1 MRFLISALLALAA
14 SVACA
19 QAPAFAAPDFTALV
33 RDAGAAVVALSGGQS
48 LVLPDLPL
56 AEDEE
61 ENEEEEAPE
70 LLRDFL
76 RRFYGPSLDVR
87 SLGSG
92 FVIDAAGYIITNAHL
107 VAERRDIKVRLADRR
122 EFEAQV
128 IGIDALSD
136 IALIKI
142 DAGGLP
148 PVRIGDPA
156 KLRPGEWV
164 AAIGSPF
171 GFERSVTAGIVS
183 AVNRTL
189 PEESFVPFIQTDVA
203 VNPGNSGGPLFN
215 LQGEVVGVNS
225 VIYSQTGSYMG
236 VSFAIPIDVAMDVAR
251 QLRAS
256 GKVTRGRIGVRLQEV
271 TADLARA
278 FRVAQPGGAAVVE
291 VLRRSPAERAGIQA
305 GDVIVRFAGKA
316 VDGDADLVRLSAAA
330 APGSAVEV
338 ELVRFGTPKVA
349 RITIEEARPPVMPP
363 AISVPEHEPLGLQLA
378 PLERKQRER
387 LQIDGGLR
395 VERARDASQRAGL
408 MRGDIILS
416 VNGQAVSTPEGFR
429 ALLAAAGK
437 GATVALLIQRGEG
450 NRQFLPLRVAR

>member
-1 MRFLISALLALAA
+1 MRLLLVLLLALAA
-14 SVACA
+14 SVARA
-19 QAPAFAAPDFTALV
+19 QAPDFTAWCATPARRWSKLT
-33 RDAGAAVVALSGGQS
+33 GGQS

-56 AEDEE
+56 AEEEVEADEE
-61 ENEEEEAPE
+61 DEDPE

-76 RRFYGPSLDVR
+76 RRFYGPALDVR

-122 EFEAQV
+122 EFEARV
-128 IGIDALSD
+128 IGVDALSD

-142 DAGGLP
+142 EAGGLA

-225 VIYSQTGSYMG
+225 MIYSDTGSYMG

-256 GKVTRGRIGVRLQEV
+256 GKVTRGRIGVRLQEL
-271 TADLARA
+271 TAELARA
-278 FRVAQPGGAAVVE
+278 FRLPDTSGAAVVE
-291 VLRRSPAERAGIQA
+291 VFRRSPAERGGIQA

-316 VDGDADLVRLSAAA
+316 VESDADLVRLTAAA
-330 APGSAVEV
+330 LPGSSVEV
-338 ELVRFGTPKVA
+338 ELVRFGVPQLA
-349 RITIEEARPPVMPP
+349 RITIDEARPPVMPP
-363 AISVPEHEPLGLQLA
+363 ALAVPEHEPLGLQLA
-378 PLERKQRER
+378 PLERKLRER

-395 VERARDASQRAGL
+395 VERARDASRRAGL

-416 VNGQAVSTPEGFR
+416 VNGKPVSSADGFR

-437 GATVALLIQRGEG
+437 GTTVALLIQRES
-450 NRQFLPLRVAR
+450 NRQFLPLRVPR

>member
-1 MRFLISALLALAA
+1 MRLLLILLVALAPSIA
-14 SVACA
+14 PA
-19 QAPAFAAPDFTALV
+19 QAPAFAAPDFTVLV

-48 LVLPDLPL
+48 LVLPDVPL
-56 AEDEE
+56 AEDALEDEE
-61 ENEEEEAPE
+61 DEEDPG
-70 LLRDFL
+70 LLREFL
-76 RRFYGPSLDVR
+76 RRFYGPAVDVR

-128 IGIDALSD
+128 IGVDALSD

-142 DAGGLP
+142 EAGGLA

-215 LQGEVVGVNS
+215 LHGEVVGVNS
-225 VIYSQTGSYMG
+225 MIYSDTGSYTG

-256 GKVTRGRIGVRLQEV
+256 GKVTRGRIGVRLQEL
-271 TADLARA
+271 TAELARA
-278 FRVAQPGGAAVVE
+278 FRLPDTSGAAVVE
-291 VLRRSPAERAGIQA
+291 VFRRSPAERAALQA
-305 GDVIVRFAGKA
+305 GDVIVRFAGKP
-316 VDGDADLVRLSAAA
+316 VDNDADLVRLTAAA
-330 APGSAVEV
+330 LPGSTVEV
-338 ELVRFGTPKVA
+338 ELVRFGVPQLA
-349 RITIEEARPPVMPP
+349 RVTIDEARAPVMPP
-363 AISVPEHEPLGLQLA
+363 ALAVPAHEPLGLQLA
-378 PLERKQRER
+378 PLERKLRER
-387 LQIDGGLR
+387 LQIEGGVR

-416 VNGQAVSTPEGFR
+416 VNGRPVSSADGFR

-437 GATVALLIQRGEG
+437 GTMVALLIQRDS
-450 NRQFLPLRVAR
+450 NRHFLPLRVPR

>member
-1 MRFLISALLALAA
+1 MRILLALLLALAA
-14 SVACA
+14 PV
-19 QAPAFAAPDFTALV
+19 APAQAPDFTALV

-48 LVLPDLPL
+48 MVYADLPL
-56 AEDEE
+56 AEDQA
-61 ENEEEEAPE
+61 EEEEDEEPA

-76 RRFYGPSLDVR
+76 RRYYGPAPDVR
-87 SLGSG
+87 ALGSG
-92 FVIDAAGYIITNAHL
+92 FVIDPAGYIITNAHL
-107 VAERRDIKVRLADRR
+107 VAERRDVRVRLADRR
-122 EFEAQV
+122 EFEARV
-128 IGIDALSD
+128 IGADPLSD

-142 DAGGLP
+142 EADGLP
-148 PVRIGDPA
+148 QVRIGDPE

-225 VIYSQTGSYMG
+225 VIYSDTGGYMG
-236 VSFAIPIDVAMDVAR
+236 VSFAIPIDVAMEVVR

-271 TADLARA
+271 TAELARA
-278 FRVAQPGGAAVVE
+278 FRLPQAGGAAVVE
-291 VLRRSPAERAGIQA
+291 VFRHSPAERADVQA
-305 GDVIVRFAGKA
+305 GDVILRFAGKP
-316 VDGDADLVRLSAAA
+316 VDSDADLVRLTAAA
-330 APGSAVEV
+330 APGSTVEV
-338 ELVRFGTPKVA
+338 ELVRFGAPLLV
-349 RITIEEARPPVMPP
+349 RVTIGEARPPAMPP
-363 AISVPEHEPLGLQLA
+363 ALVPPEREPLGLQLA
-378 PLERKQRER
+378 PLDRKQRER
-387 LQIDGGLR
+387 LQVDGGLR

-416 VNGQAVSTPEGFR
+416 VNGKAVASVPAFG
-429 ALLAAAGK
+429 AALAAAGK
-437 GATVALLIQRGEG
+437 GATVALLVHREG
-450 NRQFLPLRVAR
+450 NRQFLPLRVPR

>member
-1 MRFLISALLALAA
+1 VRLLLILVVALAA
-14 SVACA
+14 SLARA
-19 QAPAFAAPDFTALV
+19 QAPDFTGLV
-33 RDAGAAVVALSGGQS
+33 RDAGPAVVALTGGQS

-56 AEDEE
+56 AEEDVEADEPDE
-61 ENEEEEAPE
+61 DPE

-76 RRFYGPSLDVR
+76 RRFYGPALDVR

-122 EFEAQV
+122 EFEARV
-128 IGIDALSD
+128 IGVDALSD
-136 IALIKI
+136 IALIQI
-142 DAGGLP
+142 EAGGLA

-225 VIYSQTGSYMG
+225 MIYSDTGSYMG

-256 GKVTRGRIGVRLQEV
+256 GKVTRGRIGVRLQEL
-271 TADLARA
+271 TAELARA
-278 FRVAQPGGAAVVE
+278 FRLPDTSGAAVVE
-291 VLRRSPAERAGIQA
+291 VFRRSPAERAALQA
-305 GDVIVRFAGKA
+305 GDVIVRFAGKP
-316 VDGDADLVRLSAAA
+316 VESDADLVRLTAAA
-330 APGSAVEV
+330 LPGSSVEV
-338 ELVRFGTPKVA
+338 ELVRFGVPQLA
-349 RITIEEARPPVMPP
+349 RITIDEARPPVMPP
-363 AISVPEHEPLGLQLA
+363 ALAVPEHEPLGLQLA
-378 PLERKQRER
+378 PLDRKLRER

-395 VERARDASQRAGL
+395 VERARDASRRAGL

-416 VNGQAVSTPEGFR
+416 VNGKPVSSTDGFR

-437 GATVALLIQRGEG
+437 GTTVALLIQREST
-450 NRQFLPLRVAR
+450 RQFLPLRVPR

>member
-1 MRFLISALLALAA
+1 VRLLLILVVALAA
-14 SVACA
+14 SLARA
-19 QAPAFAAPDFTALV
+19 QAPDFTGLV
-33 RDAGAAVVALSGGQS
+33 RDAGPAVVALTGGQS

-56 AEDEE
+56 AEEDVEADEPDE
-61 ENEEEEAPE
+61 DPE

-76 RRFYGPSLDVR
+76 RRFYGPALDVR

-122 EFEAQV
+122 EFEARV
-128 IGIDALSD
+128 IGVDALSD
-136 IALIKI
+136 IALIQI
-142 DAGGLP
+142 EAGGLA

-225 VIYSQTGSYMG
+225 MIYSDTGSYMG

-256 GKVTRGRIGVRLQEV
+256 GKVTRGRIGVRLQEL
-271 TADLARA
+271 TAELARA
-278 FRVAQPGGAAVVE
+278 FRLPDTSGAAVVE
-291 VLRRSPAERAGIQA
+291 VFRRSPAERAALQA
-305 GDVIVRFAGKA
+305 GDVIVRFAGKP
-316 VDGDADLVRLSAAA
+316 VESDADLVRLTAAA
-330 APGSAVEV
+330 LPGSSVEV
-338 ELVRFGTPKVA
+338 ELVRFGVPQLA
-349 RITIEEARPPVMPP
+349 RITIDEARPPVMPP
-363 AISVPEHEPLGLQLA
+363 ALAVPEHEPLGLQLA
-378 PLERKQRER
+378 PLDRKLRER

-395 VERARDASQRAGL
+395 VERARDASRRAGL

-416 VNGQAVSTPEGFR
+416 VNGRPVFSAEGFR

-437 GATVALLIQRGEG
+437 GTTVALLIQREST
-450 NRQFLPLRVAR
+450 RQFLPLRVPR

>member
-1 MRFLISALLALAA
+1 MRIVLALLLALAA
-14 SVACA
+14 PAVAA
-19 QAPAFAAPDFTALV
+19 QAAAAAAPDFTALV
-33 RDAGAAVVALSGGQS
+33 RDAAAAVVNLTGGQS
-48 LVLPDLPL
+48 SVYSDLPL
-56 AEDEE
+56 ADE
-61 ENEEEEAPE
+61 EEEEAEPSI
-70 LLRDFL
+70 LREFL
-76 RRFYGPSLDVR
+76 RRFHGPSPDLR

-92 FVIDAAGYIITNAHL
+92 FVIDPAGYIITNAHL
-107 VAERRDIKVRLADRR
+107 VAERRDIRVRLADRR
-122 EFEAQV
+122 EFEARV
-128 IGIDALSD
+128 IGVDALSD

-142 DAGGLP
+142 EAGALAP
-148 PVRIGDPA
+148 ARIGDPA

-225 VIYSQTGSYMG
+225 VIYSETGGYMG

-271 TADLARA
+271 TAELARA
-278 FRVAQPGGAAVVE
+278 FGLPDTSGAAVVE
-291 VLRRSPAERAGIQA
+291 VFRRSPAESAALQA
-305 GDVIVRFAGKA
+305 GDVIVRFAGKP
-316 VDGDADLVRLSAAA
+316 VENDADLVRLTAAA
-330 APGSAVEV
+330 RPGSNV
-338 ELVRFGTPKVA
+338 ELEVVRFGAPLRL
-349 RITIEEARPPVMPP
+349 RIAIDEARPPIMPP
-363 AISVPEHEPLGLQLA
+363 AITVPEHEPLGLQLA
-378 PLERKQRER
+378 PLERKLREQ

-395 VERARDASQRAGL
+395 VERARDASRRAGL

-416 VNGQAVSTPEGFR
+416 VNGKAVSSADGFR

-437 GATVALLIQRGEG
+437 GTTVALLVQREG
-450 NRQFLPLRVAR
+450 NRQFLPLRVPR

>member
-1 MRFLISALLALAA
+1 MRIVLALLLALAA
-14 SVACA
+14 PAVP
-19 QAPAFAAPDFTALV
+19 APAPAAAAPDITAQV
-33 RDAGAAVVALSGGQS
+33 RAAPAAVVNLTGGQS
-48 LVLPDLPL
+48 SVYSDLPL
-56 AEDEE
+56 ADE
-61 ENEEEEAPE
+61 EEEEAEPSI
-70 LLRDFL
+70 LREFL
-76 RRFYGPSLDVR
+76 RRFHGPSPDLR

-92 FVIDAAGYIITNAHL
+92 FVIDPAGYIITNAHL
-107 VAERRDIKVRLADRR
+107 VAERRDIRVRLADRR
-122 EFEAQV
+122 EFEARV
-128 IGIDALSD
+128 IGVDALSD

-142 DAGGLP
+142 EAGALAP
-148 PVRIGDPA
+148 ARIGDPA

-225 VIYSQTGSYMG
+225 VIYSETGGYMG

-271 TADLARA
+271 TAELARA
-278 FRVAQPGGAAVVE
+278 FGLPDTSGAAVVE
-291 VLRRSPAERAGIQA
+291 VFRRSPAESAALQA
-305 GDVIVRFAGKA
+305 GDVIVRFAGKP
-316 VDGDADLVRLSAAA
+316 VENDADLVRLTAAA
-330 APGSAVEV
+330 RPGSNV
-338 ELVRFGTPKVA
+338 ELEVVRFGAPLRL
-349 RITIEEARPPVMPP
+349 RIAIDEARPPIMPP
-363 AISVPEHEPLGLQLA
+363 AITVPEHEPLGLQLA
-378 PLERKQRER
+378 PLERKLREQ

-395 VERARDASQRAGL
+395 VERARDASRRAGL

-416 VNGQAVSTPEGFR
+416 VNGKAVSSADGFR

-437 GATVALLIQRGEG
+437 GTTVALLVQREG
-450 NRQFLPLRVAR
+450 NRQFLPLRVPR

>member
-1 MRFLISALLALAA
+1 MRLLPVLLLALAA
-14 SVACA
+14 SVARA
-19 QAPAFAAPDFTALV
+19 QAPDFTSLV
-33 RDAGAAVVALSGGQS
+33 RDAGPAVVALTGGQS

-56 AEDEE
+56 AEEDVEAGEQDED
-61 ENEEEEAPE
+61 PE

-76 RRFYGPSLDVR
+76 RRFYGPALDVR

-122 EFEAQV
+122 EFEARV
-128 IGIDALSD
+128 IGVDALSD

-142 DAGGLP
+142 EAGGLA

-225 VIYSQTGSYMG
+225 MIYSDTGSYMG

-256 GKVTRGRIGVRLQEV
+256 GKVTRGRIGVRLQEL
-271 TADLARA
+271 TAELARA
-278 FRVAQPGGAAVVE
+278 FRLPDTSGAAVVE
-291 VLRRSPAERAGIQA
+291 VFRRSPAERAALQA

-316 VDGDADLVRLSAAA
+316 VESDADLVRLTAAA
-330 APGSAVEV
+330 LPGSSVEV
-338 ELVRFGTPKVA
+338 ELVRFGVPQLA
-349 RITIEEARPPVMPP
+349 RITIDEARPPVMPP
-363 AISVPEHEPLGLQLA
+363 ALALPEHEPLGLQLA
-378 PLERKQRER
+378 PLERKLRER

-395 VERARDASQRAGL
+395 VERARDASRRAGL

-416 VNGQAVSTPEGFR
+416 VNGKPVSSAEGFR

-437 GATVALLIQRGEG
+437 GTTVALLIQRES
-450 NRQFLPLRVAR
+450 NRQFLPLRVPR

>member
-1 MRFLISALLALAA
+1 MRLLPVLLLALAA
-14 SVACA
+14 SVARA
-19 QAPAFAAPDFTALV
+19 QAPDFTSLV
-33 RDAGAAVVALSGGQS
+33 RDAGPAVVALTGGQS

-56 AEDEE
+56 AEEEVEADEE
-61 ENEEEEAPE
+61 DEDPE

-76 RRFYGPSLDVR
+76 RRFYGPALDVR

-92 FVIDAAGYIITNAHL
+92 FVIDAAGYIMTNAHL

-122 EFEAQV
+122 EFEARV
-128 IGIDALSD
+128 IGVDALSD

-142 DAGGLP
+142 EAGGLA

-225 VIYSQTGSYMG
+225 MIYSDTGSYMG

-256 GKVTRGRIGVRLQEV
+256 GKVTRGRIGVRLQEL
-271 TADLARA
+271 TAELARA
-278 FRVAQPGGAAVVE
+278 FRLPDTSGAAVVE
-291 VLRRSPAERAGIQA
+291 VFRRSPAERAALQA

-316 VDGDADLVRLSAAA
+316 VESDADLVRLTAAA
-330 APGSAVEV
+330 LPGSSVEV
-338 ELVRFGTPKVA
+338 ELVRFGVPQLA
-349 RITIEEARPPVMPP
+349 RITIDEARPPVMPP
-363 AISVPEHEPLGLQLA
+363 ALAVPEHEPLGLQLA
-378 PLERKQRER
+378 PLERKLRER

-395 VERARDASQRAGL
+395 VERARDASRRAGL

-416 VNGQAVSTPEGFR
+416 VNGKPVSSTDGFR

-437 GATVALLIQRGEG
+437 GTTVALLIQREST
-450 NRQFLPLRVAR
+450 RQFLPLRVPR